1 MKFSLERESGGFDG
15 DLVQRESV
23 WWWLWWRGGAGGE

>member
-15 DLVQRESV
+15 DLDFDHEYNSDESSDT
-23 WWWLWWRGGAGGE
+23 A